1 MTPPLFSSTSKG
13 YPYIQGTQN
22 ASLIDD
28 YALEL
33 ANKLEAAVPHAAA
46 AGQATI
52 AGTTLASGA
61 AANVAITFPTSRFSV
76 APIVT
81 ATVASAQAGTATL
94 VARVISITTSG
105 ASVYV
110 YNAGASSVT
119 FSGSLLVNW
128 AAVQMTPSA
137 ANG

>member
-1 MTPPLFSSTSKG
+1 MPPLFSSTSKG

-61 AANVAITFPTSRFSV
+61 AANVAITFPVGRFSV

-81 ATVASAQAGTATL
+81 VALASAQAGTATL
-94 VARVISITTSG
+94 TARILSVTTTG

-119 FSGSLLVNW
+119 FTGSLLVNW
-128 AAVQMTPSA
+128 EAVQMTPTTA
-137 ANG
+137 AG